1 MAFSWRGEV
10 SFHIQSHLEV
20 VAAGVGWDGGLGGRR
35 KGKEEATWLAELLIW
50 IYFPFRETLVVL
62 LGTGHGYH
70 RTRGKPLLVCSLYLT
85 NLTHIKEGPASC
97 RSPELAT

>member
-35 KGKEEATWLAELLIW
+35 KGKEEATSPVTLFWLSHHL
-50 IYFPFRETLVVL
+50 
-62 LGTGHGYH
+62 
-70 RTRGKPLLVCSLYLT
+70 
-85 NLTHIKEGPASC
+85 
-97 RSPELAT
+97 